1 MEAPR
6 SAAKP
11 VLYWDADCNFCR
23 GWVERWQDESGDA
36 VQYSPLQSAPP
47 EVVAAAGGP
56 PFERIVL
63 AQPDGR
69 LITGAHAA
77 VAACAAGGRTGRVAR
92 WLYESSSPFR
102 AACETAYRWVAA
114 HRPFCGQLTALFWG
128 RDTRLPTY
136 DISGYFFPRL
146 IGLIFLFAFLSLWV
160 QIDGLVGSQGI
171 LPVGP
176 HLTAVENHFRAAG
189 TPWEAWLQV
198 PSLLWFG
205 SSDFLLHCW
214 LGLGTIA
221 SLLLVL
227 GFLPALSAFVAWAC
241 YLSFAAAIPVFLNF
255 QWDALLLEAGLL
267 VVFYVPWTRSL
278 RFGASAPSRLGR
290 LLVWW
295 LLFRLI
301 FESGLVKLFGFD
313 AAGSN
318 AWLDG
323 TALDFHY
330 FTQPIPVWS
339 SWWIAQLPGWFH
351 VLSLVA
357 VFTIE
362 LILPFFIAGPR
373 RLRMIAFWAFV
384 IFMAL
389 IAASG
394 HYGFFNLLTIA
405 LAVALVDDASWP
417 ARLRSR
423 LAPPPRGPAAPG
435 LPQRIRDK
443 ILPGFAALIFLL
455 TTLQLLLVLR
465 VITPAVAGPV
475 LGPFMPFRSANS
487 YGLFSVMT
495 TERPEITIEAS
506 ADGRSWQPYRFRYK
520 MSPATTTLPLFLP
533 HMPRLDW
540 QMWFAALEFRASG
553 RAPQWLMPLLAR
565 LQENSPPVL
574 GLLQPDSPGTPV
586 YFRLRL
592 DLLDFTS
599 PAVRAETGRHWEAT
613 GLPGYTIEGSLQR

>member
-6 SAAKP
+6 SQAKP

-23 GWVERWQDESGDA
+23 RWVERWEDESGDA
-36 VQYSPLQSAPP
+36 VEYSTLQTAPP
-47 EVVAAAGGP
+47 DVVVAAGGP

-63 AQPDGR
+63 AHPDGR

-77 VAACAAGGRTGRVAR
+77 VAARAAGGRTGLLTR
-92 WLYESSSPFR
+92 WLYESCPPFR
-102 AACETAYRWVAA
+102 AASETAYRWVAG
-114 HRPFCGQLTALFWG
+114 HRTWCGQLTTLLWG

-136 DISGYFFPRL
+136 EISGYFFPRL

-171 LPVGP
+171 LPVST
-176 HLTAVENHFRAAG
+176 HLAAVENHFRNTGA
-189 TPWEAWLQV
+189 PWEAWLQV

-205 SSDFLLHCW
+205 SSDFMLHCW
-214 LGLGTIA
+214 LGVGTMA
-221 SLLLVL
+221 SLLLVF
-227 GFLPALSAFVAWAC
+227 GFVPALSAFVAWAC

-278 RFGASAPSRLGR
+278 RFGFSAPSRLGR

-295 LLFRLI
+295 LLFRLM
-301 FESGLVKLFGFD
+301 FESGVVKLYGFD
-313 AAGSN
+313 AAGRN

-330 FTQPIPVWS
+330 FTQPIPVWT

-357 VFTIE
+357 VLAIE

-373 RLRMIAFWAFV
+373 RLRMTAFWAFGL
-384 IFMAL
+384 FMVL
-389 IAASG
+389 IIASG

-405 LAVALVDDASWP
+405 LAVALVDDPSWP
-417 ARLRSR
+417 AKLRSR
-423 LAPPPRGPAAPG
+423 LKPQRVQAAPG
-435 LPQRIRDK
+435 LPQRIRQK
-443 ILPGFAALIFLL
+443 ILPWFAALIFVL
-455 TTLQLLLVLR
+455 TTLQLLMVLR
-465 VITPAVAGPV
+465 VITPAAAGPV

-506 ADGRSWQPYRFRYK
+506 ADGRTWQPYRFRYK
-520 MSPATTTLPLFLP
+520 MSPATTAMPVFLP

-553 RAPQWLMPLLAR
+553 RAPEWLMPLLAR

-574 GLLQPDSPGTPV
+574 GLLEPGSPATPL

-592 DLLDFTS
+592 DLLNFTS
-599 PAVRAETGRHWEAT
+599 PAVRAAT
-613 GLPGYTIEGSLQR
+613 RRYWDATRLPGYTIEGSLQR